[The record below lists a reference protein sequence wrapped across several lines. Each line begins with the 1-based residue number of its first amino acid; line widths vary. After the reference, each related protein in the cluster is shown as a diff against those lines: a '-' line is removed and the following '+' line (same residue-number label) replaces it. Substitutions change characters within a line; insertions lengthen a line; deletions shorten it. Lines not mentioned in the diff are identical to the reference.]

1 MSTLKLIEQTP
12 GYYVVKGQ
20 LTFAAIDRQTSKALK
35 FQPGQDK
42 ICIDLAA
49 VTATDS
55 AGLALMIEWIRLS
68 RLSRIRLSFTHIPEQ
83 LLAIAKLSGFD
94 ETEYFANSAE

>member
-1 MSTLKLIEQTP
+1 MSKLSLTELSP
-12 GYYVVKGQ
+12 GNYAVEGD
-20 LTFAAIDRQTSKALK
+20 LTFASIDTQTAKSCK
-35 FQPGQDK
+35 FLQGMDN
-42 ICIDLAA
+42 IRIDLTKVKAA
-49 VTATDS
+49 DS